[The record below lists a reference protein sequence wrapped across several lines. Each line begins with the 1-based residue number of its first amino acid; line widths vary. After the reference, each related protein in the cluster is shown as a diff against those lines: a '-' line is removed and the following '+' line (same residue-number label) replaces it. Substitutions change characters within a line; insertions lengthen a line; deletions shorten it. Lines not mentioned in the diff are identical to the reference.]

1 MLAMYRAQWTV
12 MMSYE
17 FLYSSREDALQVKV
31 DFTLLR
37 SDGKRKVTS

>member
-31 DFTLLR
+31 DFALVR
-37 SDGKRKVTS
+37 DDVNRNVAS